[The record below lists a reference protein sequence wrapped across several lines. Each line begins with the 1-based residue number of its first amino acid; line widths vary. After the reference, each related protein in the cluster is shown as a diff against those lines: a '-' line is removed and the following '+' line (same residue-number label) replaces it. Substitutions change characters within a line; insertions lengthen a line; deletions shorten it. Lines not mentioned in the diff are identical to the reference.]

1 LNGRQ
6 AMAGE
11 NSELKYTFAFCMYRR
26 RCVAEDEVGT
36 RLREL
41 LAELAANMGTELL
54 DMNCAADC
62 VEIRVAAP
70 TDVTPDAIAMT
81 LKDGSERA
89 LRAEYRELRAL
100 SALWTVGYLATT
112 AEKFEGARLRRFVE
126 EERQGE
132 GDERVIITAP
142 PV

>member
-1 LNGRQ
+1 
-6 AMAGE
+6 MARE

-41 LAELAANMGTELL
+41 LAELAASMGTELL

-62 VEIRVAAP
+62 VQIRVAAP
-70 TDVTPDAIAMT
+70 AVVAPDTIATT
-81 LKDGSERA
+81 LKDGSERT

-100 SALWTVGYLATT
+100 SALWTAGYLAATG
-112 AEKFEGARLRRFVE
+112 EEFERGRLWRFVE

-142 PV
+142 PE